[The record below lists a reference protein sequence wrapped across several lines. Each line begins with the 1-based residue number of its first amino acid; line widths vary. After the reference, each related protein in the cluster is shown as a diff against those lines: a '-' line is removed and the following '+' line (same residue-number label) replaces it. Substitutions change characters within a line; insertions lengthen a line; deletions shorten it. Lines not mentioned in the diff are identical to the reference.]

1 MLMSLG
7 MFVFELPA
15 IAYQELE
22 RRTDWRHGQTSRVGA
37 RPRNQYIGPG
47 EDVVTL
53 TGSIPLEIGDL
64 AALET
69 LREMGDAGEAYPLV
83 DGRGRVHGGHVIL
96 DLAER
101 QKYPTTDGTPRLT
114 EFTLTLRH
122 VDDDQAQAGQ
132 LRQAGETLDLDSAF
146 ADLFGE

>member
-1 MLMSLG
+1 MLMALG

-15 IAYQELE
+15 LVYQELE

-37 RPRNQYIGPG
+37 RAANQFLGPG

-53 TGSIPLEIGDL
+53 TGSIPLELGDL

-69 LREMGDAGEAYPLV
+69 LREMGDAGDAYPLV
-83 DGRGRVHGGHVIL
+83 DGRGKVHGLHVIC

-101 QKYPTTDGTPRLT
+101 QSHVLADGTPRIT
-114 EFTLTLRH
+114 DFTLTLRH

-132 LRQAGETLDLDSAF
+132 LRQPGGADLDAAL
-146 ADLFGE
+146 ADLFGQ

>member
-15 IAYQELE
+15 IAYQELD

-37 RPRNQYIGPG
+37 RPANQFMGAG
-47 EDVVTL
+47 DDVVTL

-69 LREMGDAGEAYPLV
+69 LREMGDAGDAYPLV
-83 DGRGRVHGGHVIL
+83 DGRGRVHGAHVLL

-101 QKYPTTDGTPRLT
+101 QKNPLLDGTPRLT

-132 LRQAGETLDLDSAF
+132 LRQPGEPLDLDSMLS
-146 ADLFGE
+146 DLFGE

>member
-15 IAYQELE
+15 IVYQELE

-37 RPRNQYIGPG
+37 RPRNQFLGPG
-47 EDVVTL
+47 DDVITL

-69 LREMGDAGEAYPLV
+69 LRDMGDAGDAYPLV
-83 DGRGRVHGGHVIL
+83 DGRGRVHGAHVIL
-96 DLAER
+96 DLALRE
-101 QKYPTTDGTPRLT
+101 QGHLDDGTPRIT
-114 EFTLTLRH
+114 DFTLNLRH

-132 LRQAGETLDLDSAF
+132 LRQAGTSTGFGSFLD
-146 ADLFGE
+146 DLFGQ